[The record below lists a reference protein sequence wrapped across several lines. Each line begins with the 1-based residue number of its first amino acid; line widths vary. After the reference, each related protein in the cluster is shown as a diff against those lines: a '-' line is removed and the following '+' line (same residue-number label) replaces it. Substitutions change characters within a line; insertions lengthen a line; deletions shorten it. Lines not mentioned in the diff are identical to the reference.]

1 MTAAARFA
9 FIALAFLAVA
19 PHNSAQ
25 FEKLRPV
32 NYGVWSPQVGA
43 GAIYLLESQGE
54 MQAQELSVVGTEA
67 MVTGTAY
74 WLEMRVATKGKK
86 DGIAFRQLFYESKKK
101 LVTDHFI
108 VAPFKGGAGQEFPN
122 SWMGSVKITIVG
134 LFSTADTPTDFR
146 KRAKR
151 IGTETVSTPAGAFDC
166 EVWRMKKGRTTVWY
180 SQQVKPFGLVKMT
193 SQYGTVSLLWVI
205 SNAKQRIYVNPK
217 TSPAATGLEATAA
230 MRSVFPGNW
239 LPMVGQGAAY
249 ELENGSVRQDVE
261 FTVVG
266 SERRES
272 ELLHWLEVYAPCTAR
287 GIEFSDGTP
296 GYYYTDPNTGE
307 SRWEPGNY
315 GSYFTIAPYNGRC
328 TNKFLVTTAGLI
340 AAEAR
345 ALYSRWDVDQ
355 DGYFSVLELLQ
366 IKYGP
371 PTWHPT
377 LSKRPS
383 DRAPTQP
390 ELPDFRKQAV
400 LLGTEVITTP
410 AGTFTCEHWRSVSDK
425 TDIWL
430 SAEVPPLGLVKKS
443 SASGNVALV
452 RIITNAKPRLRENQA
467 GKNPELYV
475 ELQPQKKP

>member
-1 MTAAARFA
+1 
-9 FIALAFLAVA
+9 
-19 PHNSAQ
+19 
-25 FEKLRPV
+25 
-32 NYGVWSPQVGA
+32 
-43 GAIYLLESQGE
+43 
-54 MQAQELSVVGTEA
+54 
-67 MVTGTAY
+67 MVKGTAY
-74 WLEMRVATKGKK
+74 WLEMRVATKGKN

-101 LVTDHFI
+101 LITDHFI

-134 LFSTADTPTDFR
+134 LFSTADTPADFR

-151 IGTETVSTPAGAFDC
+151 IGAETVSTQAGAFDC
-166 EVWRMKKGRTTVWY
+166 EVWRMKKGKTTVWY
-180 SQQVKPFGLVKMT
+180 SPQVKPFGLVKMT

-217 TSPAATGLEATAA
+217 TSPAANGLEATAA

-249 ELENGSVRQDVE
+249 ELENGGVRQDVE
-261 FTVVG
+261 FSVVG
-266 SERRES
+266 SEQRDT
-272 ELLHWLEVYAPCTAR
+272 ELLHWLEVYAPCKAR
-287 GIEFSDGTP
+287 GIEFAEGTP
-296 GYYYTDPNTGE
+296 GYYVTDPYTGE
-307 SRWEPGNY
+307 SRWEPGTSFTY
-315 GSYFTIAPYNGRC
+315 YTIAPYNGRC
-328 TNKFLVTTAGLI
+328 TNKFLMAPTGLI

-383 DRAPTQP
+383 ESAPAQP

-410 AGTFTCEHWRSVSDK
+410 AGTFTCEHWRSESDK
-425 TDIWL
+425 TDMWL
-430 SAEVPPLGLVKKS
+430 SADVPPLGLVKKS
-443 SASGNVALV
+443 SATGNVTLV
-452 RIITNAKPRLRENQA
+452 RIITNAKPRLRDNQGA
-467 GKNPELYV
+467 KNPELYV
-475 ELQPQKKP
+475 ELRPRKQP

>member
-1 MTAAARFA
+1 MTAAARFT
-9 FIALAFLAVA
+9 FLALAFLAVA
-19 PHNSAQ
+19 PLTSAQ
-25 FEKLRPV
+25 FEKLRPA
-32 NYGVWSPQVGA
+32 NYGVWSAQVGA
-43 GAIYLLESQGE
+43 GAIYLLESQGL
-54 MQAQELSVVGTEA
+54 MQAQEFSVVGSEA
-67 MVTGTAY
+67 MVKGTAY
-74 WLEMRVATKGKK
+74 WLEMRVATKGKN

-101 LVTDHFI
+101 LVTDHLI
-108 VAPFKGGAGQEFPN
+108 VAPFKGGAGQEFPT

-134 LFSTADTPTDFR
+134 QFSTEDTPTDFR

-166 EVWRMKKGRTTVWY
+166 EVWYMKKGKTTVWY
-180 SQQVKPFGLVKMT
+180 SPQVKPFGLVKMT
-193 SQYGTVSLLWVI
+193 SQYGSVSLLWVI

-217 TSPAATGLEATAA
+217 TSPAATGLAATAA

-239 LPMVGQGAAY
+239 LPVVGQGAAY
-249 ELENGSVRQDVE
+249 ELENGGISQDVE

-266 SERRES
+266 SEQRDS
-272 ELLHWLEVYAPCTAR
+272 ELLHWLEVHAPCKAR
-287 GIEFSDGTP
+287 GIEFPDGTP
-296 GYYYTDPNTGE
+296 GRYVTDPDSGE
-307 SRWEPGNY
+307 SRWEPGTSFTY
-315 GSYFTIAPYNGRC
+315 YTIAPYNGRC
-328 TNKFLVTTAGLI
+328 TNKFLATSAGLI

-383 DRAPTQP
+383 GSAPAQP

-410 AGTFTCEHWRSVSDK
+410 AGTFTCEHWRSESDK

-430 SAEVPPLGLVKKS
+430 SAEVLPLGLVKKS
-443 SASGNVALV
+443 STSSKITLA
-452 RIITNAKPRLRENQA
+452 RIVTNAKARLKENQA
-467 GKNPELYV
+467 WKNPELYV
-475 ELQPQKKP
+475 ELRPQNQP